1 MRLRRV
7 DARDIVL
14 VVVGVIDEYDDRV
27 DSQLLQ
33 GEWSW
38 CSYDGHTLY
47 GVLKIILK
55 NLLPPILECMYIRY
69 NTCYLRSLLK

>member
-1 MRLRRV
+1 MRETSFLSLSGLSMNMTIELIHNYYK
-7 DARDIVL
+7 ASEE
-14 VVVGVIDEYDDRV
+14 GA
-27 DSQLLQ
+27 
-33 GEWSW
+33 SW

>member
-33 GEWSW
+33 GE
-38 CSYDGHTLY
+38 
-47 GVLKIILK
+47 
-55 NLLPPILECMYIRY
+55 
-69 NTCYLRSLLK
+69 